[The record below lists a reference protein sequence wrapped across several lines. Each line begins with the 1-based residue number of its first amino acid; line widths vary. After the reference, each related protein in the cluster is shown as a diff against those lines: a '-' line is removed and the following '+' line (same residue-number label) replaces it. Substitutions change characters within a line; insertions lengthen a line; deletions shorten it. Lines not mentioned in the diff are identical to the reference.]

1 MTNSLDLSN
10 VFNLIQLSHDRISAG
25 KGKAC
30 MLMLSVHAYYSTG
43 VCSSGYS
50 CQSFLLVSLRQASA
64 CSKSC
69 HMGPKANF
77 KAPSVSVKV

>member
-1 MTNSLDLSN
+1 MTNSLDISN
-10 VFNLIQLSHDRISAG
+10 LLNLIRLSHDRISAG
-25 KGKAC
+25 KEKAC
-30 MLMLSVHAYYSTG
+30 TLMLSVHAYYSTRA
-43 VCSSGYS
+43 CSSGYS

-77 KAPSVSVKV
+77 EAPSVSVKV